1 MLRLF
6 RFNDPYRLL
15 FVLLVI
21 MLFGI
26 KAELEFPSVTLP
38 ELRGLLVGEMISDGK
53 MMYSEV
59 WDSTPPLTAIAQYVM
74 NILFDRNLVPRH
86 IISILIIFLQAAFFG
101 LLLINNKA
109 FDENN
114 YLPSLLF
121 VVLSFFSFDTVSLTR
136 EIFGSSLLLLAI
148 NNLLK
153 EIEFKK
159 QRDET
164 IHNLGLYLGLASLCV
179 LSYLVF
185 FIGTAILLFI
195 FARVDVRRFGL
206 FVFGFLIPHVMV
218 GTWYFWRGESNLL
231 WTNFYLV
238 TLNFNTLSLISG
250 SSLLMLGLVPLLYL
264 LFSLITIRRGGHL
277 TKYQSQIGQVM
288 FLWLLFGMIEVYF
301 TRLRTPQSVLV
312 CVPPLAYFINHYLLI
327 IKRKAIAEAAL
338 WIFILG
344 TVAVNSLSVR
354 NLIDSIDFGALFIRE
369 ENHPDVKG
377 KKILVLDASYSVY
390 LTNQPAGFFLEWELV
405 RPVFEEPDYYQHV
418 SMVATAFAKDPPE
431 VIFDPNNLM
440 PRMLKYL
447 PGIQAQYRKE
457 GDRFVRIQ

>member
-15 FVLLVI
+15 FVLLII
-21 MLFGI
+21 MLFGM
-26 KAELEFPSVTLP
+26 KAELEFPSITLP
-38 ELRGLLVGEMISDGK
+38 ELKGLLVGEMMSDGK

-59 WDSTPPLTAIAQYVM
+59 WDSTPPLTAVGQYVM
-74 NILFDRNLVPRH
+74 NVLFDRNLVPRH
-86 IISILIIFLQAAFFG
+86 VISILIIFFQAAFFG

-121 VVLSFFSFDTVSLTR
+121 VVLSFFSFDTISLTR
-136 EIFGSSLLLLAI
+136 EIFGSSMLLLAI

-164 IHNLGLYLGLASLCV
+164 IHNLGLYLGLASLCA

-185 FIGTAILLFI
+185 FMGTAILLFL
-195 FARVDVRRFGL
+195 FTRVDVRRFGL

-218 GTWYFWRGESNLL
+218 GTWYFWRGESDLL

-238 TLNFNTLSLISG
+238 TMDFNTLSLISA
-250 SSLLMLGLVPLLYL
+250 SSILMLGLGPLLYF
-264 LFSLITIRRGGHL
+264 LFSMISIRRWGHL

-301 TRLRTPQSVLV
+301 ARLRTPQSLLV
-312 CVPPLAYFINHYLLI
+312 CVPPLAYFINHYLLL

-344 TVAVNSLSVR
+344 TMAINSLSVR
-354 NLIDSIDFGALFIRE
+354 NLMSSIDFRPLFILE
-369 ENHPDVKG
+369 ESQLDVKG
-377 KKILVLDASYSVY
+377 KKILVLDASYSAY
-390 LTNQPAGFFLEWELV
+390 LTNQPAGYFLEWELV

-418 SMVATAFAKDPPE
+418 SMVASAFAKDPPE
-431 VIFDPNNLM
+431 IIFDPNNLM

-447 PGIQAQYRKE
+447 PAIQVQYRKQGE
-457 GDRFVRIQ
+457 RYVRLQ